1 MKVKTPEPKPSKSD
15 NKRVQPRNRI
25 KYTAGQLRQLECVF
39 MSSQYPDSC
48 TLEELSNTLSINTER
63 LSIWFQN
70 RRSKFKRQ
78 AKGSHVNW
86 MRQQLY
92 HQGSQSSRDIN
103 NQSDKCHVLSP
114 PVNNN
119 AVPEAPKSNLN
130 YYGMN
135 YPAAVPGCDP
145 SYFTTSP
152 MFHQMTTSYPSSSER
167 ISASD
172 YTHSPLLLP
181 HMNEISY
188 PQMVSF
194 PQQNPSY
201 PQQSPSYPQQSPT
214 YTSPS
219 TSPSEHDHSY
229 LPSYTFPG
237 TQLAFTPIA

>member
-1 MKVKTPEPKPSKSD
+1 MVEND
-15 NKRVQPRNRI
+15 
-25 KYTAGQLRQLECVF
+25 
-39 MSSQYPDSC
+39 
-48 TLEELSNTLSINTER
+48 
-63 LSIWFQN
+63 IWFQN

-92 HQGSQSSRDIN
+92 RQGSQSSRDIN

-119 AVPEAPKSNLN
+119 AIPEAPKSNLS

-152 MFHQMTTSYPSSSER
+152 VFHQMTTPYPSSSER
-167 ISASD
+167 IAAPD

-194 PQQNPSY
+194 PQQN
-201 PQQSPSYPQQSPT
+201 PSYPQQSPT

>member
-1 MKVKTPEPKPSKSD
+1 MDATALIPELTNPYLSG
-15 NKRVQPRNRI
+15 NITLVITGFHFTNLANIIMRTFTNVWA
-25 KYTAGQLRQLECVF
+25 TVF
-39 MSSQYPDSC
+39 ISLLCFS
-48 TLEELSNTLSINTER
+48 
-63 LSIWFQN
+63 
-70 RRSKFKRQ
+70 
-78 AKGSHVNW
+78 
-86 MRQQLY
+86 
-92 HQGSQSSRDIN
+92 
-103 NQSDKCHVLSP
+103 
-114 PVNNN
+114 
-119 AVPEAPKSNLN
+119 LN

-152 MFHQMTTSYPSSSER
+152 VFHQMTTSYPSSNER
-167 ISASD
+167 IGASD

-194 PQQNPSY
+194 TQQN
-201 PQQSPSYPQQSPT
+201 PSYPQQSPT